1 MERRSG
7 DREEHLQEKAAARK
21 SQNSRSSK
29 EAPHL
34 HRNMQENIFE
44 SRAYLSNDPNIS
56 NLREE
61 LAAVASKKARLV
73 LNDPFQDHADPSS
86 HQFDLNDFE
95 NLNEIQES
103 SHENFKSR
111 YRSNYEN
118 YKSVGSI
125 NKSVRSPTQAQQQKP
140 PKSAIS
146 AVSVG

>member
-1 MERRSG
+1 
-7 DREEHLQEKAAARK
+7 
-21 SQNSRSSK
+21 
-29 EAPHL
+29 
-34 HRNMQENIFE
+34 MQENIFE

-61 LAAVASKKARLV
+61 LAAVASKKARLI

-140 PKSAIS
+140 PKSGMG
-146 AVSVG
+146 AVSIGWKKDDYPNKIGPIQPAQLPLQIDTGDHDF